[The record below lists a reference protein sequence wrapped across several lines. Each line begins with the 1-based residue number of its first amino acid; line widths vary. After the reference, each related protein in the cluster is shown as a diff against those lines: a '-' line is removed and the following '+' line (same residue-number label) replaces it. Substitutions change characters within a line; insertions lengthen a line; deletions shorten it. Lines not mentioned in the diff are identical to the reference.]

1 MDDLNKPEEIEEM
14 TLEEDTGHEPAVRR
28 ESVSPPAP
36 AGCEVAGEV
45 SPKQGASVEETVE
58 MAASRPAGEDAALR
72 EASLDF
78 EEPAEEKADDG
89 PMMEASAE
97 EEHAEGFEP
106 APGLWRK
113 PVVKSLNELRAEAA
127 EEARTAKFEPTPGL
141 WREPVLESLQEQTAA
156 PEEAKFEPTPGL
168 WREPVLES
176 LHEQT
181 AAPEEAKFEPTPGL
195 WREPV
200 LESLHEQTAAP
211 EEAKFEPT
219 PGLWREP
226 VLESLHEQTAAPE
239 EAKFEPTPGLWREPV
254 LESLQEQTAA
264 PEEAK
269 FEPTPGLWREPV
281 LESLHEQTA
290 APEEAKFEPTPGL
303 WREPVLESLHEQ
315 TAAPE
320 EAKFEPTPG
329 LWREPVLESL
339 HEQTAAPEEAK
350 FELTPGLWREP
361 VLESMGEETVP
372 EWQTAGWEPP
382 SEPSLEVLSEF
393 SRESQ
398 TRHGGEAVEPRPEP
412 VLEPE
417 LLGALE
423 GTSGVEPMHEL
434 LEELLALDSGAE
446 GEESALSTD
455 PAIGEEPVG
464 EAPLVELAPEP
475 LPEFAADDFPDSLP
489 EEPETIEALAAQFLE
504 QEVSA
509 PPPPPLAF
517 EPSAQ
522 AGNDPFFLAP
532 LEAEEPAE
540 EPVSE
545 PVDEPAAMFTAEE
558 PAAEAAAVLE
568 PEMPAPPQP
577 ALEELVAGI
586 DHALESAPAIAAAEP
601 AAPTV
606 HKQYS
611 QLDDYVVFSLAG
623 SDYAVPVRDVAEIGR
638 VPGITRVPN
647 VPDFMRGITNL
658 RGEVVPVINLPGLL
672 GLQDSAPSARGR
684 VLFLQARER
693 VSPTG
698 LMVDEVKGIQRIQSQ
713 QLEQVTGL
721 VDDKVTSVLRGVHGR
736 GDRLLNVL
744 DLEQLFGLQE
754 FEQLASR

>member
-1 MDDLNKPEEIEEM
+1 MLTERIGCLVIRVAEQRPELREGRVGKALDAGSTIPVPGGGGGEGGGVGVDVQRLAG
-14 TLEEDTGHEPAVRR
+14 LESQRRKRRRNADNVFVTFTCRGNWINHHSAGVMEPAV
-28 ESVSPPAP
+28 A
-36 AGCEVAGEV
+36 EVAKIIKG
-45 SPKQGASVEETVE
+45 S
-58 MAASRPAGEDAALR
+58 AAA
-72 EASLDF
+72 
-78 EEPAEEKADDG
+78 
-89 PMMEASAE
+89 
-97 EEHAEGFEP
+97 
-106 APGLWRK
+106 
-113 PVVKSLNELRAEAA
+113 
-127 EEARTAKFEPTPGL
+127 
-141 WREPVLESLQEQTAA
+141 
-156 PEEAKFEPTPGL
+156 
-168 WREPVLES
+168 
-176 LHEQT
+176 
-181 AAPEEAKFEPTPGL
+181 
-195 WREPV
+195 
-200 LESLHEQTAAP
+200 
-211 EEAKFEPT
+211 
-219 PGLWREP
+219 
-226 VLESLHEQTAAPE
+226 
-239 EAKFEPTPGLWREPV
+239 
-254 LESLQEQTAA
+254 
-264 PEEAK
+264 
-269 FEPTPGLWREPV
+269 
-281 LESLHEQTA
+281 
-290 APEEAKFEPTPGL
+290 
-303 WREPVLESLHEQ
+303 
-315 TAAPE
+315 
-320 EAKFEPTPG
+320 
-329 LWREPVLESL
+329 
-339 HEQTAAPEEAK
+339 
-350 FELTPGLWREP
+350 
-361 VLESMGEETVP
+361 
-372 EWQTAGWEPP
+372 
-382 SEPSLEVLSEF
+382 
-393 SRESQ
+393 
-398 TRHGGEAVEPRPEP
+398 
-412 VLEPE
+412 
-417 LLGALE
+417 
-423 GTSGVEPMHEL
+423 
-434 LEELLALDSGAE
+434 
-446 GEESALSTD
+446 
-455 PAIGEEPVG
+455 
-464 EAPLVELAPEP
+464 
-475 LPEFAADDFPDSLP
+475 
-489 EEPETIEALAAQFLE
+489 
-504 QEVSA
+504 
-509 PPPPPLAF
+509 
-517 EPSAQ
+517 AQ

-558 PAAEAAAVLE
+558 PAVEAAAVPE